1 MDSWYLAAVKG
12 SAGTEKM
19 PAEDPVRR
27 FCLGTLRNI
36 PVQIICIF
44 LVGLQAFLL
53 NHHLVVVSLTFRHS
67 IGIIHPCEQCL
78 SLQDKYL

>member
-53 NHHLVVVSLTFRHS
+53 NHHLVVVSLTFRNKT
-67 IGIIHPCEQCL
+67 IGIIHLCGQCL
-78 SLQDKYL
+78 SL